1 MKRDLYKKYF
11 ENKKI
16 TVMGLGLLGRGIQV
30 SRFLAESG
38 ANLTITDL
46 KSENDLKN
54 SVKKLKDFKIKY
66 ILGEHRLEDFENRD
80 MIIKSAGVP
89 LDSPFIEKAREKN
102 IPIEMDA
109 SLFTKIVREIY
120 HKVKIIGI
128 TGTRGKSM
136 TTALI
141 FHILK
146 ENKNKLGS
154 NVFLGGNMRNS
165 STLPIIKKI
174 KPKDIVVLEL
184 DSWQCQ
190 GFGDNKISPDISVF
204 TSFMKDHLNYYKND
218 INTYLKDKS
227 FIYKFQKKDDILI
240 TNKKTIN
247 ILNPKP
253 KSKVFILKKET
264 LLKIS
269 KLNLKIFGKHN
280 IQNASYAFEVA
291 KNFGLS
297 EKDIFKSLK
306 SFNGLDGRCQFFKIK
321 NKNIVNDNNATTPE
335 ATSVAI
341 KSCREKFPKSKI
353 VLIAGGSDKN
363 LDLSPMIREFKNISS
378 LILLSGKGTD
388 KLIKK
393 IKIKYTITHNL
404 KTAIKLSLE
413 KLSKNDVLLFSP
425 GFASFGMFKN
435 EYDRNDQF
443 LKLIKK
449 YDITF
454 NIK

>member
-1 MKRDLYKKYF
+1 MKKDLYKKYF
-11 ENKKI
+11 EGKEI
-16 TVMGLGLLGRGIQV
+16 TVMGLGILGRGIQV
-30 SRFLAESG
+30 SKFLAKSG

-46 KSENDLKN
+46 KSENNLKD
-54 SVKKLKDFKIKY
+54 SVKKLKDFNIKY
-66 ILGEHRLEDFENRD
+66 ILGEHRLKDFED
-80 MIIKSAGVP
+80 KDLIIKSAGVP
-89 LDSPFIEKAREKN
+89 LDSPYIKKAKEKN
-102 IPIEMDA
+102 IPVEMDA

-120 HKVKIIGI
+120 PEVKVVGI

-136 TTALI
+136 TTAI
-141 FHILK
+141 IYHILK

-154 NVFLGGNMRNS
+154 NIFLGGNMRNS
-165 STLPIIKKI
+165 STLPIIEKI
-174 KPKDIVVLEL
+174 KSKDIVVLEL

-218 INTYLKDKS
+218 IGAYFKDKS

-240 TNKKTIN
+240 TNKKTFN
-247 ILNPKP
+247 ILDPKP
-253 KSKVFILKKET
+253 KSKVFILKEET

-291 KNFGLS
+291 KNFGLN

-306 SFNGLDGRCQFFKIK
+306 SFNGLEGRCQLFKIK
-321 NKNIVNDNNATTPE
+321 DKNIINDNNSTTPE
-335 ATSVAI
+335 ATSMAI
-341 KSCREKFPKSKI
+341 KSCRDKFPKSKI
-353 VLIAGGSDKN
+353 ILIAGGSDKN
-363 LDLSPMIREFKNISS
+363 LDLSPITKELKNVSG

-388 KLIKK
+388 KLIEK
-393 IKIKYTITHNL
+393 IKIKYTITDSL
-404 KTAIKLSLE
+404 ETAVKLGLE

-443 LKLIKK
+443 IKLIKRNLP
-449 YDITF
+449 ILR
-454 NIK
+454 

>member
-1 MKRDLYKKYF
+1 MKKDLYKKYF
-11 ENKKI
+11 EGKEI
-16 TVMGLGLLGRGIQV
+16 TVMGLGILGRGIQV
-30 SRFLAESG
+30 SKFLAKSG

-46 KSENDLKN
+46 KSENDLKD
-54 SVKKLKDFKIKY
+54 SVKKLKDFNIKY
-66 ILGEHRLEDFENRD
+66 ILGEHRLKDFED
-80 MIIKSAGVP
+80 KDLIIKSAGVP
-89 LDSPFIEKAREKN
+89 LDSPYIKKAKEKN
-102 IPIEMDA
+102 IPVEMDA

-120 HKVKIIGI
+120 PEVKVVGI

-136 TTALI
+136 TTAI
-141 FHILK
+141 IYHILK
-146 ENKNKLGS
+146 ENKNKFGS
-154 NVFLGGNMRNS
+154 NIFLGGNMRNS
-165 STLPIIKKI
+165 STLPIIEKI
-174 KPKDIVVLEL
+174 KSKDIVVLEL

-218 INTYLKDKS
+218 IGAYFKDKS

-240 TNKKTIN
+240 TNKKTFN
-247 ILNPKP
+247 ILDPKP
-253 KSKVFILKKET
+253 KSKVFILKEET

-291 KNFGLS
+291 KNFGLN

-306 SFNGLDGRCQFFKIK
+306 SFNGLEGRCQLFKIK
-321 NKNIVNDNNATTPE
+321 DKNIINDNNSTTPE
-335 ATSVAI
+335 ATSMAI
-341 KSCREKFPKSKI
+341 KSCRDKFPKSKI
-353 VLIAGGSDKN
+353 ILIAGGSDKN
-363 LDLSPMIREFKNISS
+363 LDLSPITKELKNVSG

-388 KLIKK
+388 KLIEK
-393 IKIKYTITHNL
+393 IKIKYTITDSL
-404 KTAIKLSLE
+404 ETAVKLGLE

-443 LKLIKK
+443 IKLIKRNLP
-449 YDITF
+449 ILR
-454 NIK
+454 